1 MSGTV
6 RYCYAVT
13 RGLDPDALADTPGV
27 RDAPLETIEADGLVA
42 VTSPVD
48 ADEFSES
55 SLQKSL
61 EDLNWLS
68 EVARAHNSV
77 VERVAGLA
85 VALPLRLATIYLDA
99 DRVRSVL
106 LSDEAMWTA
115 ALDRLDGRVEW
126 GIKVYTVEQP
136 EPAAPEPERPASGRS
151 YLRQRLQAR
160 DTRDASLQEAT
171 DSAEEVDRTLASL
184 AHDYHR
190 HRAQAQELSG
200 IEGQN
205 VLNAAYLVDASAQDA
220 FLDRI
225 TNLREQHTRCRID
238 VTGPWAPYSFAL
250 DHTTSDAG

>member
-13 RGLDPDALADTPGV
+13 RGLSPEALTDERGV
-27 RDAPLETIEADGLVA
+27 RGTPLEAVEADGLVA

-55 SLQKSL
+55 ALQKSL
-61 EDLNWLS
+61 EDLNWLG

-85 VALPLRLATIYLDA
+85 VTLPLRLATIYLDA

-106 LSDEAMWTA
+106 RSEEAAWTA

-126 GIKVYTVEQP
+126 GVKVYTVEQP

-160 DTRDASLQEAT
+160 DSRDASMQDAT
-171 DSAEEVDRTLASL
+171 GSAEDVDGSLSAL
-184 AHDYHR
+184 AHEHHR
-190 HRAQAQELSG
+190 HRVQAQELSG
-200 IEGQN
+200 VEGQN
-205 VLNAAYLVDASAQDA
+205 VLNAAYLVDADAQDA
-220 FLDRI
+220 FLDRV
-225 TNLREQHTRCRID
+225 TELREQHTRCRID
-238 VTGPWAPYSFAL
+238 VTGPWAPYSFAF